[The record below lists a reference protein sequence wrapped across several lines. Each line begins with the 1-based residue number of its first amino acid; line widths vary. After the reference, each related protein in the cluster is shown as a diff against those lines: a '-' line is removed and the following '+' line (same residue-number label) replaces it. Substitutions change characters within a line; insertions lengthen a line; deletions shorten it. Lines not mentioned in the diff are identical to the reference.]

1 MIHAGVHCLRCFSG
15 VCDATTN
22 QLVSLVNDF
31 GCCSCFE
38 SLTGTSE
45 SSCENDLNSTVFAIE
60 NTFSS
65 STLGEC
71 CSDVSTIVTT
81 ESYTRNTVPQ
91 VTSHTEDELRTA
103 TILNEIG
110 SGEYIIPHLQFDRN
124 DTIRSILVRPVE
136 EIQSNG
142 NNVLTFVIYRTYRNG
157 GTFTSVLFEQKTMF
171 SVTLV
176 QQSNI
181 ATAMLEEPVYVE
193 RGDTLG
199 FSIPPMADF
208 RLGSVGTVDTFT
220 QNVTAIGFQQP
231 CQQLNGFYEAVRQ
244 DQFGFLSPYDP
255 LIRVELGK

>member
-15 VCDATTN
+15 VCDATSS
-22 QLVSLVNDF
+22 QLVRLVNDF

-38 SLTGTSE
+38 SLTGMSE
-45 SSCENDLNSTVFAIE
+45 SSCEIDLNTTVSAIE

-71 CSDVSTIVTT
+71 CSNVSTIVTT
-81 ESYTRNTVPQ
+81 ESYTRNTDPQ

-103 TILNEIG
+103 TIINEIG
-110 SGEYIIPHLQFDRN
+110 SGEYIIPHLQFDRD

-142 NNVLTFVIYRTYRNG
+142 NDVLTFVIYRTYRNG
-157 GTFTSVLFEQKTMF
+157 GTTFMSALYELKTMF

-181 ATAMLEEPVYVE
+181 ATAMLEEPMYVE

-208 RLGSVGTVDTFT
+208 RLGSVITPDTFT
-220 QNVTAIGFQQP
+220 KR
-231 CQQLNGFYEAVRQ
+231 NGH
-244 DQFGFLSPYDP
+244 
-255 LIRVELGK
+255 